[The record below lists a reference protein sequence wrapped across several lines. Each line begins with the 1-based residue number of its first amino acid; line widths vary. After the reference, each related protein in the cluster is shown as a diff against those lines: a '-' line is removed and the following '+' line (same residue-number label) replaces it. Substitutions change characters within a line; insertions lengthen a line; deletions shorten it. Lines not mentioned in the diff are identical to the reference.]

1 MIGIVH
7 ALRQDTVP
15 APDERLAG
23 LSLVLRA
30 VLTAQQQGAQRIV
43 VLVRADDA
51 IGASDPRVRVPLTTL
66 VIDGSLSEALRA
78 EVDAPFLLV
87 RHDVIADASIYR
99 DLCASSSDAVA
110 TRGASR
116 IGLLYARPSVLEREA
131 ADLAEL
137 VGELEPLDVGARFA
151 IELRNEVDE
160 RRAVDALFESCR
172 KPVDGLVSRY
182 LNRHISLFISRRLV
196 NTRITPNQM
205 TVATFAVGVLAAY
218 MASRGGYRDT
228 LVAASLM
235 QLNSILDGCDGELA
249 RVRFQG
255 SRLGEWLDTIG
266 DDFSNV
272 LYWGGLA
279 LGARAIAQ
287 HGDFLSAAGWVAAG
301 ANALAAL
308 LNYRKLWGLGTG
320 DLYAV
325 LPHTSG
331 GLASAIGLV
340 LKQDFFLLFLLVVA
354 VTGYLHYVLPAVAVG
369 ALVTLGAAIAG
380 AQRAK
385 SK

>member
-7 ALRQDTVP
+7 ALRQDTGP

-30 VLTAQQQGAQRIV
+30 VLTAQQQGARRII
-43 VLVRADDA
+43 VLLRPGDDM
-51 IGASDPRVRVPLTTL
+51 GALDARVRVPLTTL
-66 VIDGSLSEALRA
+66 VIDGPLSEALRA
-78 EVDAPFLLV
+78 EVDAEFLLL

-99 DLCASSSDAVA
+99 DLRASSNVVA
-110 TRGASR
+110 TRGGASL
-116 IGLLYARPSVLEREA
+116 GLLHARPEML
-131 ADLAEL
+131 ADLSTLAP
-137 VGELEPLDVGARFA
+137 LEVGARFA
-151 IELRNEVDE
+151 IEIRDDDDR

-182 LNRHISLFISRRLV
+182 LNRHISLFVSRHLV
-196 NTRITPNQM
+196 NTPITPNQM

-218 MASRGGYRDT
+218 VASRGGYRDT
-228 LVAASLM
+228 LAAAALM

-279 LGARAIAQ
+279 IGARTLAQ

-301 ANALAAL
+301 ANTLAAL

-320 DLYAV
+320 DLNAL
-325 LPHTSG
+325 LPRPSG
-331 GLASAIGLV
+331 GLGAAVALV
-340 LKQDFFLLFLLVVA
+340 LKQDFFLLFLLGVA

-369 ALVTLGAAIAG
+369 ALVTLGAAIVGAQR

>member
-7 ALRQDTVP
+7 ALRQDTGP

-30 VLTAQQQGAQRIV
+30 VLTAQQQGARRII
-43 VLVRADDA
+43 VLLRPGDDM
-51 IGASDPRVRVPLTTL
+51 GALDARVRVPLTTL
-66 VIDGSLSEALRA
+66 VIDGPLSEALRA
-78 EVDAPFLLV
+78 EVDAEFLLL

-99 DLCASSSDAVA
+99 DLRASSNVVA
-110 TRGASR
+110 TRGGASL
-116 IGLLYARPSVLEREA
+116 GLLHARPEML
-131 ADLAEL
+131 ADLSTLAP
-137 VGELEPLDVGARFA
+137 LEVGARFA
-151 IELRNEVDE
+151 IEIRDDDDR

-182 LNRHISLFISRRLV
+182 LNRHISLFVSRRLV
-196 NTRITPNQM
+196 NTPITPNQM

-218 MASRGGYRDT
+218 VASRGGYRDT
-228 LVAASLM
+228 LAAAALM

-279 LGARAIAQ
+279 IGARTLAQ

-320 DLYAV
+320 DLNAL
-325 LPHTSG
+325 LPRPSG
-331 GLASAIGLV
+331 GLGAAVALV
-340 LKQDFFLLFLLVVA
+340 LKQDFFLLFLLGVA

-369 ALVTLGAAIAG
+369 ALVTLGAAIVGAQR